1 MFDPPNLHSR
11 LTPIYLAIYHS
22 PALVALPCFLL
33 RRLIPAISVNTAML
47 SSHIV
52 DAPIFEK
59 PRLFS
64 HWKPSLAQ
72 VSSDLPVH
80 NRDPATLRVC
90 SAPYSTHELSDTT
103 VLGSA
108 SGGPECKCSSRSKA
122 SGITIPVIV
131 PCAITSITE
140 RHQPLSWWVLNWCA
154 TALAPLSP
162 LVHLSVISLSA
173 P

>member
-1 MFDPPNLHSR
+1 
-11 LTPIYLAIYHS
+11 
-22 PALVALPCFLL
+22 
-33 RRLIPAISVNTAML
+33 ML
-47 SSHIV
+47 NSHIM
-52 DAPIFEK
+52 DTPIFEK

-108 SGGPECKCSSRSKA
+108 SGGPECKCSSRSKS
-122 SGITIPVIV
+122 SGITILVFV
-131 PCAITSITE
+131 PCAITE
-140 RHQPLSWWVLNWCA
+140 RHQPLSWWVLKWCE
-154 TALAPLSP
+154 TALAPLS
-162 LVHLSVISLSA
+162 HLSVISLSA
-173 P
+173 PGCSCPSVPDYAFSFMRYISIRTHILHCTLRHPLFNDFELDIHVH